1 MVETHETTATSD
13 AALGQTK
20 ALTHGLEILR
30 LLVDAQRPL
39 TATEIA
45 KNVGLH
51 QSSASR
57 ILKTLA
63 IAGYVRK
70 PDYHSFAPDF
80 GVLALGGSAIRNFPI
95 ANKPRAVLAA
105 LAERSHG
112 LLVSL
117 AALWRGQVIYFLRM
131 QKGHEP
137 VVFSAGGFPLHLSS
151 PALRLMLEMPQAE
164 ALELLAASR
173 QRYDWE
179 RPSNKVSASA
189 DALLRSA
196 RGLLRHD
203 GLILD
208 GWQGPGK
215 MSAAIPVN
223 VPGAGDFPAA
233 LALSGPS
240 DAASYETILLL
251 LQEGRRAVEAALR

>member
-1 MVETHETTATSD
+1 MVEIREPHSTSD
-13 AALGQTK
+13 PALGQTK

-30 LLVDAQRPL
+30 LLVEANVPL

-45 KNVGLH
+45 KKVGLH
-51 QSSASR
+51 QSSVSR

-63 IAGYVRK
+63 VAGYVRK
-70 PDYHSFAPDF
+70 PDYHSFAVDF
-80 GVLALGGSAIRNFPI
+80 GVLTLGGNAIRNFAI
-95 ANKPRAVLAA
+95 ANKPKAALAE

-151 PALRLMLEMPQAE
+151 PALRLMLEMPHAD
-164 ALELLAASR
+164 AVELLASSR
-173 QRYDWE
+173 KRYGWD
-179 RPSNKVSASA
+179 RPSEKVPATA
-189 DALLRSA
+189 DALLRCA
-196 RGLLRHD
+196 RGMLRHE

-208 GWQGPGK
+208 AWQGPERL
-215 MSAAIPVN
+215 SAAIPVE
-223 VPGAGDFPAA
+223 VPGAAPAA
-233 LALSGPS
+233 LAISGPR
-240 DAASYETILLL
+240 DAASHETILLL